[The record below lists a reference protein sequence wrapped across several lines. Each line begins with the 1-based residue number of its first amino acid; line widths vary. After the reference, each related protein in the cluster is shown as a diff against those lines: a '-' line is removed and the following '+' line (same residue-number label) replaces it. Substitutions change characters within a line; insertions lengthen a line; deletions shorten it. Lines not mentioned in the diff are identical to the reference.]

1 MPPKREIKKVNK
13 SNVVNEESGITL
25 DNILNPISNDNVN
38 DNENVNV
45 NVNIEIKPKK
55 IALKKKKNSNIVNET
70 NSRSSIELD
79 FVANTNSG
87 SVIEQ
92 VSIKKKKTNK
102 LIFEKSAT
110 EIANTLNDE
119 NFKKKFLD
127 FLNKMHNLLRGCAV
141 TGDPALDD
149 ILNTLFL
156 CYIEDRISDKGIF
169 DFENSDKECYETIS
183 SKIKEYSKYLKVS
196 YLLEHI
202 EEFKK
207 NENGMNSISKCGKI
221 FKLHPTTKLLFKDD
235 NFINCPDPVIFS
247 KLLRECKEFSKEQ
260 NIFENIDIAGIAYEY
275 MTTKHAGNG
284 GMSKEMGQYF
294 TERPLMWILF
304 QLFDLKD
311 INDLGI
317 DNNSTIGDEFCATF
331 GFPLMARKF
340 LKEKFNIDIEEKNMY
355 GVEYHERLSRFAI
368 MNAMFSMSNF
378 KNITRGDSFITNV
391 TPHLDLSIHNVPFG
405 KSMIPEN
412 IKATYNK
419 FLEENPNKGY
429 PELKDYIPFCN
440 KKIDAILASQVV
452 LYKTKKMGIMIIK
465 DGEETSGKTT
475 ADYRKWF
482 SEHCII
488 KKIIKIPCDAFTC
501 TKTKTICIYFIKKEG
516 KMTETIQFLELIDN
530 GNKINEVC
538 NVSMDDLKKNNYSWD
553 PNVYIID
560 EEMER
565 IMAKSKCEW
574 KKLGD
579 IYEQINGITKNSKL
593 GKENGTYPLYYCSI
607 LKNLYLDTYDYDTTG
622 IIINKTNGSGKC
634 MVYLGKGKYNIGET
648 TLHFKSKNV
657 QHILTEYIYYY
668 LRYNIKIL
676 EKYYTGSNQ
685 KSITY
690 DDFDNIK
697 LPIPSIEIQNEIVK
711 MLDDLSQQKQL
722 LNDRKNG
729 IENQMKYY
737 FENQIKKNN
746 DEKIWFKLKE
756 VMKLNGSGKTN
767 STEISNN
774 GDYNFYSASVSNP
787 TGKHNT
793 YDFDNIDNKDYML
806 FVKSGG
812 SAKKPISKNYGIGK
826 VFLVSGKCA
835 GNVAVF
841 QLINISNNSIKYLYY
856 YLLLNQLRIQK
867 LAKYAVNNGN
877 IDMDEFMN
885 FDLLLPIID
894 KQKEIVDYLD
904 KLENKKNSI
913 DDELKDIDNLIK
925 SILEQSYI

>member
-1 MPPKREIKKVNK
+1 MPPKRESKKVNK

-25 DNILNPISNDNVN
+25 DNILNPNNN

-45 NVNIEIKPKK
+45 NEGIKPKK

-70 NSRSSIELD
+70 NSISSIELD
-79 FVANTNSG
+79 VIANTNLG

-102 LIFEKSAT
+102 IIFEKSAS

-156 CYIEDRISDKGIF
+156 CYIEDRISDKGNF

-207 NENGMNSISKCGKI
+207 NENGMNSIAKCGKI

-317 DNNSTIGDEFCATF
+317 DKNSTIGDEFCATF

-378 KNITRGDSFITNV
+378 ENITRGDSFITNV
-391 TPHLDLSIHNVPFG
+391 THHLDLSIHNVPFG

-482 SEHCII
+482 SENCII
-488 KKIIKIPCDAFTC
+488 KKIIKIPCDSFTC

-516 KMTETIQFLELIDN
+516 KMTETIQLLELIDN
-530 GNKINEVC
+530 GNKISEVC

-553 PNVYIID
+553 PNTYVLD
-560 EEMER
+560 EEMEK
-565 IMAKSKCEW
+565 IMNKSKCEW

-579 IYEQINGITKNSKL
+579 NINFLQKSKRNAKY
-593 GKENGTYPLYYCSI
+593 GNDIGTYPFFKSSNTISAYVDI
-607 LKNLYLDTYDYDTTG
+607 PDYNEES
-622 IIINKTNGSGKC
+622 IIIGDGGKPNINYGVKFSASDHCIIFNTNNNLLINKW
-634 MVYLGKGKYNIGET
+634 
-648 TLHFKSKNV
+648 
-657 QHILTEYIYYY
+657 IYYY
-668 LRYNIKIL
+668 IKINLNIL
-676 EKYYTGSNQ
+676 EKYYTGAGIENISKDDI
-685 KSITY
+685 KSIM
-690 DDFDNIK
+690 I
-697 LPIPSIEIQNEIVK
+697 PIPSIEIQNEIVK
-711 MLDDLSQQKQL
+711 MLDDLSHQKQL
-722 LNDRKNG
+722 LTDRKNG
-729 IENQMKYY
+729 IKIQIEYY
-737 FENQIKKNN
+737 FKNQIKKNKDTIKIVKLEKLTNIDIGSTPSTIN
-746 DEKIWFKLKE
+746 DDYWVNGNHIWLSISELKNN
-756 VMKLNGSGKTN
+756 LIPITN
-767 STEISNN
+767 SKKKLTEKAIQECNL
-774 GDYNFYSASVSNP
+774 
-787 TGKHNT
+787 T
-793 YDFDNIDNKDYML
+793 L
-806 FVKSGG
+806 VKSGTILM
-812 SAKKPISKNYGIGK
+812 SFKLSIGK
-826 VFLVSGKCA
+826 LGIA
-835 GNVAVF
+835 GCNLYTNEAI
-841 QLINISNNSIKYLYY
+841 LHINTNSDELNRYLYY
-856 YLLLNQLRIQK
+856 HILSISINNTATGSMGEAGSLNKDKLKVLDMFIQTDK
-867 LAKYAVNNGN
+867 
-877 IDMDEFMN
+877 I
-885 FDLLLPIID
+885 

-925 SILEQSYI
+925 NILEQSYI

>member
-1 MPPKREIKKVNK
+1 MPPKRESKKVEK
-13 SNVVNEESGITL
+13 VEAKMNVEEVENGTTL
-25 DNILNPISNDNVN
+25 DNISNPINTDTK
-38 DNENVNV
+38 ETT
-45 NVNIEIKPKK
+45 KTKK
-55 IALKKKKNSNIVNET
+55 ISIKKKVKSNAINDLDIIVNTNTET
-70 NSRSSIELD
+70 STEH
-79 FVANTNSG
+79 
-87 SVIEQ
+87 

-102 LIFEKSAT
+102 IIFEKSAS
-110 EIANTLNDE
+110 EIANTINDE

-169 DFENSDKECYETIS
+169 DFENSEKECYETIR

-235 NFINCPDPVIFS
+235 NFINCPEPVIFS

-311 INDLGI
+311 INDLCI

-340 LKEKFNIDIEEKNMY
+340 LKEKFNIDIQEKNMY

-368 MNAMFSMSNF
+368 MNAMFSMTNF

-391 TPHLDLSIHNVPFG
+391 IPHLDLSIHNVPFG
-405 KSMIPEN
+405 KSMSPEI
-412 IKATYNK
+412 IKTTYTN

-482 SEHCII
+482 SENCII

-553 PNVYIID
+553 PNTYVLD

-579 IYEQINGITKNSKL
+579 NINFLKKSKRNAKY
-593 GKENGTYPLYYCSI
+593 GNDIGPYPFFKSSNTISAYVDI
-607 LKNLYLDTYDYDTTG
+607 PDYNEES
-622 IIINKTNGSGKC
+622 IIIGDGGKPNINFGDKFSASDHCIIFNTNNNLLINKW
-634 MVYLGKGKYNIGET
+634 
-648 TLHFKSKNV
+648 
-657 QHILTEYIYYY
+657 IYYY
-668 LRYNIKIL
+668 IKTNLNIL
-676 EKYYTGSNQ
+676 EKYYTGSGIENIS
-685 KSITY
+685 KADIMSIM
-690 DDFDNIK
+690 I
-697 LPIPSIEIQNEIVK
+697 PIPLIEIQNEIVK
-711 MLDDLSQQKQL
+711 MLDDLSHQKQL

-729 IENQMKYY
+729 INIQIEYY
-737 FENQIKKNN
+737 FKNQIKKNKDTIKIVKLEKLTNIDIGSTPSTIN
-746 DEKIWFKLKE
+746 DDYWVNGNHIWLSIGELKNN
-756 VMKLNGSGKTN
+756 LIPITN
-767 STEISNN
+767 SKKKLTEKAIQECNL
-774 GDYNFYSASVSNP
+774 
-787 TGKHNT
+787 T
-793 YDFDNIDNKDYML
+793 L
-806 FVKSGG
+806 VKSGTILM
-812 SAKKPISKNYGIGK
+812 SFKLSIGK
-826 VFLVSGKCA
+826 LGIA
-835 GNVAVF
+835 GCDLYTNEAI
-841 QLINISNNSIKYLYY
+841 LHINTNNDELNRYLYY
-856 YLLLNQLRIQK
+856 HILSISINNTATGSMGEAGSLNKDKLKVLDMFIQTDK
-867 LAKYAVNNGN
+867 
-877 IDMDEFMN
+877 I
-885 FDLLLPIID
+885 

-913 DDELKDIDNLIK
+913 DDELNDIDNLIK
-925 SILEQSYI
+925 SLLEQSYE

>member
-1 MPPKREIKKVNK
+1 MPSKAKKTQSVVNPSDGDNTINSILELEQVVQEPVVQETKPKLELKSKKIKKEVK
-13 SNVVNEESGITL
+13 EEVKPDESKIVK
-25 DNILNPISNDNVN
+25 NND
-38 DNENVNV
+38 
-45 NVNIEIKPKK
+45 I
-55 IALKKKKNSNIVNET
+55 
-70 NSRSSIELD
+70 
-79 FVANTNSG
+79 
-87 SVIEQ
+87 
-92 VSIKKKKTNK
+92 IKKKKTNK
-102 LIFEKSAT
+102 IIFEKSAI

-156 CYIEDRISDKGIF
+156 CYIEDRILDKGIF
-169 DFENSDKECYETIS
+169 DFENSEKECYETIR

-207 NENGMNSISKCGKI
+207 NEGQINSISKCGKI

-247 KLLRECKEFSKEQ
+247 KLLRECKAFSKEQ

-331 GFPLMARKF
+331 GFPLMTRNF
-340 LKEKFNIDIEEKNMY
+340 LKEKFNIDIQEKNMY

-368 MNAMFSMSNF
+368 MNAMFSMKNF
-378 KNITRGDSFITNV
+378 ENITRGDSFITNV

-412 IKATYNK
+412 IKKTYTK

-452 LYKTKKMGIMIIK
+452 LYKTKKMGLMIIK
-465 DGEETSGKTT
+465 DGEETSGKSN
-475 ADYRKWF
+475 ADYRKYF
-482 SEHCII
+482 SENCII

-516 KMTETIQFLELIDN
+516 KMTENIQFLELIDN

-538 NVSMDDLKKNNYSWD
+538 NVSMDDLKKNNYAWD
-553 PNVYIID
+553 SNAYILD
-560 EEMER
+560 EEMEK
-565 IMAKSKCEW
+565 IMAQSKCEW

-579 IYEQINGITKNSKL
+579 NINFLQKSKRDAKYGNEI
-593 GKENGTYPLYYCSI
+593 GKYPFFKSSNIISAYVDI
-607 LKNLYLDTYDYDTTG
+607 PDYTEES
-622 IIINKTNGSGKC
+622 IIIGDGGKPNINYGIKFSASNHCIIFNSNNNLLLNKWIHYYIKFN
-634 MVYLGKGKYNIGET
+634 LNI
-648 TLHFKSKNV
+648 LN
-657 QHILTEYIYYY
+657 
-668 LRYNIKIL
+668 
-676 EKYYTGSNQ
+676 YTGAGIENIS
-685 KSITY
+685 K
-690 DDFDNIK
+690 DDIKNIMI
-697 LPIPSIEIQNEIVK
+697 PIPSIEIQNEIVQ
-711 MLDDLSQQKQL
+711 MLDNLSQQKQF

-729 IENQMKYY
+729 INIQIEYY
-737 FENQIKKNN
+737 FKNQIKKNKDSIKIEKLEKITNIDIGSTPSTIN
-746 DEKIWFKLKE
+746 DEYWINGSHIWLSVGELNNNLIPITNSKKKLTEKAIQDCNLTLAKSGTILMSFKL
-756 VMKLNGSGKTN
+756 S
-767 STEISNN
+767 
-774 GDYNFYSASVSNP
+774 
-787 TGKHNT
+787 
-793 YDFDNIDNKDYML
+793 
-806 FVKSGG
+806 
-812 SAKKPISKNYGIGK
+812 IGK
-826 VFLVSGKCA
+826 LGIA
-835 GNVAVF
+835 GCDLYTNEAI
-841 QLINISNNSIKYLYY
+841 LHINTNNNELNRYLYY
-856 YLLLNQLRIQK
+856 HILSISINNTATGSMGEAGSLNKDKLKVLDMFIQTDK
-867 LAKYAVNNGN
+867 
-877 IDMDEFMN
+877 I
-885 FDLLLPIID
+885 

-913 DDELKDIDNLIK
+913 DDELKDIDNLMK
-925 SILEQSYI
+925 SILEQSYE

>member
-1 MPPKREIKKVNK
+1 MPPKRESKKVEK
-13 SNVVNEESGITL
+13 VEAKMNVEEVENGTTL
-25 DNILNPISNDNVN
+25 DNISNPINTDTK
-38 DNENVNV
+38 ETT
-45 NVNIEIKPKK
+45 KTKK
-55 IALKKKKNSNIVNET
+55 ISIKKKVKSNAINDLDIIVNTNTET
-70 NSRSSIELD
+70 STEH
-79 FVANTNSG
+79 
-87 SVIEQ
+87 

-102 LIFEKSAT
+102 IIFEKSAS

-141 TGDPALDD
+141 TGEPALDD

-169 DFENSDKECYETIS
+169 DFENSEKECYETIR

-235 NFINCPDPVIFS
+235 NFINCPEPVIFS

-340 LKEKFNIDIEEKNMY
+340 LKDKFNIDIEEKNMY

-368 MNAMFSMSNF
+368 MNAMFSMTNF
-378 KNITRGDSFITNV
+378 ENITRGDSFITNV
-391 TPHLDLSIHNVPFG
+391 TSHLDLSIHNVPFG
-405 KSMIPEN
+405 KSMLPEN

-482 SEHCII
+482 SENCII

-553 PNVYIID
+553 PNTYVLD

-579 IYEQINGITKNSKL
+579 VCEINQGSSLPKKDMVEGLYNVIGGGKIIGTHNSFNSECNETIITRVGELTITFIENQYFL
-593 GKENGTYPLYYCSI
+593 TENGLS
-607 LKNLYLDTYDYDTTG
+607 LKHQNNIT
-622 IIINKTNGSGKC
+622 NK
-634 MVYLGKGKYNIGET
+634 L
-648 TLHFKSKNV
+648 
-657 QHILTEYIYYY
+657 IYYVLSY
-668 LRYNIKIL
+668 TQIKEQLRSLYSGGGQQVIAK
-676 EKYYTGSNQ
+676 T
-685 KSITY
+685 
-690 DDFDNIK
+690 K
-697 LPIPSIEIQNEIVK
+697 LADLLIPIPSIEIQNEIVQ
-711 MLDDLSQQKQL
+711 MLDDLSHQKEL

-737 FENQIKKNN
+737 FENQIKKNKDN
-746 DEKIWFKLKE
+746 IKLITIKE
-756 VMKLNGSGKTN
+756 LCSTVSGKQLSESKFIEGN
-767 STEISNN
+767 YYVIGGGQKPS
-774 GDYNFYSASVSNP
+774 
-787 TGKHNT
+787 GKHNK
-793 YDFDNIDNKDYML
+793 FNKESNSIL
-806 FVKSGG
+806 CSQSGSYSG
-812 SAKKPISKNYGIGK
+812 FISKYDTPIWASDC
-826 VFLVSGKCA
+826 F
-835 GNVAVF
+835 
-841 QLINISNNSIKYLYY
+841 SIHSLNKEILNEDYLYY
-856 YLLLNQLRIQK
+856 YLKQK
-867 LAKYAVNNGN
+867 QNNIYKLQTGGGQPHIYQDN
-877 IDMDEFMN
+877 INN

-894 KQKEIVDYLD
+894 KQKELIDYLD

-925 SILEQSYI
+925 SILEQSYE